1 MPGHIG
7 DRRIPGDHRLG
18 QADGSH
24 EQRHGVAAATRLQQL
39 GELGD
44 VCLLAAGRVRVDH
57 EGLALGAGDA
67 GGGAG
72 GHARPDGVAVGGR
85 PGPREGPAPA
95 QRPFDTGDDPSTS
108 SALAAHGY
116 LMLVLVALAA
126 VPCATLV
133 LLGGLW
139 QRPAL
144 QAAGVLVGVAT
155 GGLLYWSGGRVAA
168 RRLADRG
175 AELMDLLRLGPQAR
189 AEPDH
194 AGLGGEPAAAPPR
207 WRDAAV

>member
-1 MPGHIG
+1 
-7 DRRIPGDHRLG
+7 
-18 QADGSH
+18 
-24 EQRHGVAAATRLQQL
+24 
-39 GELGD
+39 
-44 VCLLAAGRVRVDH
+44 
-57 EGLALGAGDA
+57 
-67 GGGAG
+67 
-72 GHARPDGVAVGGR
+72 
-85 PGPREGPAPA
+85 
-95 QRPFDTGDDPSTS
+95 
-108 SALAAHGY
+108 
-116 LMLVLVALAA
+116 MLVLVALAA

-155 GGLLYWSGGRVAA
+155 GGLLYWWGGRVAA

-175 AELMDLLRLGPQAR
+175 AELMDLLRLGPQAP

-194 AGLGGEPAAAPPR
+194 GGLGGEPAAAPPR